1 MNKDIYAF
9 FFYCHYQLS
18 TCTLKKNHLS
28 VKDYVSSEWNM
39 KSPVDNEKSSTVC

>member
-1 MNKDIYAF
+1 MNNKDIYAF

-18 TCTLKKNHLS
+18 TLKKNHLS